1 MAGQF
6 DKNFNFI
13 EVLEAEKKR
22 QAKIAAS
29 KYSETFDWNSD
40 LMAEHTY
47 EIIEMLENNVC
58 DGTGNTFCTV
68 HEIIGLLELKLAS
81 LNEQSLELKQ
91 NEK

>member
-1 MAGQF
+1 
-6 DKNFNFI
+6 
-13 EVLEAEKKR
+13 
-22 QAKIAAS
+22 
-29 KYSETFDWNSD
+29 
-40 LMAEHTY
+40 MAEHTY